1 MSGLGRILGRAIACG
16 IGGALA
22 WVLTLPFFPDDIA
35 APNWQAVEI
44 AFVLLIVSLIG
55 FGAGLMQG
63 LQRGGR
69 FNIITASLLGLILG
83 TLGGMFGWGMGSSLV
98 QALFRPDVFTS
109 EGYALDRQI
118 ARTLAFL
125 PLGVFLGAGVGGAQR
140 SLRGVLSGAVG
151 GAIGGGIAG
160 FIFDPIGASVAQT
173 VLPTQAGNEVGDVSR
188 GVMAA
193 SLGIAVGLFTA
204 IFDAA
209 TRQAWLR
216 LVLGRN
222 EGREWPIDAAQT
234 LIGRDE
240 RAHVPLFADPRL
252 PALAAV
258 ISRQNGQYWLQDPGT
273 PIGVGLN
280 GQRIAQAA
288 PLRHGDAVQ
297 VGSLQLQFL
306 MRGGARIAS
315 GEGRAPAVS
324 VGGQPAPAPR
334 LQPIQAGSAPA
345 SAPAT
350 AAGALVLAG
359 VSGPLAG
366 QKFVLSGPLEAGRE
380 AAGIPMPNDSQAS
393 RRHAL
398 LTPAPGG
405 VQIQDLGSTNGTFV
419 NGQRAAQA
427 LAGPGDAIRI
437 GSSELRVETG

>member
-1 MSGLGRILGRAIACG
+1 MSGLGRIFGRAIACG

-22 WVLTLPFFPDDIA
+22 WILTLPFFPDDVDA
-35 APNWQAVEI
+35 ANWQAVEL
-44 AFVLLIVSLIG
+44 AFILLIVSLVG
-55 FGAGLMQG
+55 LGAGLMQG
-63 LQRGGR
+63 FQRGGR

-83 TLGGMFGWGMGSSLV
+83 TLGGMFGWGMGSSMV
-98 QALFRPDVFTS
+98 QALFRPDIFTS
-109 EGYALDRQI
+109 EGYAPDRQI

-125 PLGVFLGAGVGGAQR
+125 QLGIFLGAGVGGAQR

-151 GAIGGGIAG
+151 GAMGGGLAG
-160 FIFDPIGASVAQT
+160 LFFDPIGALVAQT

-188 GVMAA
+188 GVMAV
-193 SLGIAVGLFTA
+193 SLGLAVGLFTA

-216 LVLGRN
+216 LILGRN

-234 LIGRDE
+234 MIGRDE

-258 ISRQNGQYWLQDPGT
+258 VARQNGQYWLQDPGT

-280 GQRIAQAA
+280 GDRIVQAA
-288 PLRHGDAVQ
+288 PLRHGDTIQ

-306 MRGGARIAS
+306 MRGGARAAT
-315 GEGRAPAVS
+315 GEGRAAAVP
-324 VGGQPAPAPR
+324 VGGPAAGAPR
-334 LQPIQAGSAPA
+334 LQPIQAGVPASPSPAAPA
-345 SAPAT
+345 AVA
-350 AAGALVLAG
+350 LAG

-366 QKFVLSGPLEAGRE
+366 QRFIVAGPLEAGRE
-380 AAGIPMPNDSQAS
+380 AAGIPMPGDAQAS

-398 LTPAPGG
+398 LTPVPGG
-405 VQIQDLGSTNGTFV
+405 VQIQDLGSTNGAFV
-419 NGQRAAQA
+419 NGQRVTQA
-427 LAGPGDAIRI
+427 VAGPGDLLRI
-437 GSSELRVETG
+437 GSSELRVESA